1 MKVWVCSILS
11 CETYD
16 NFVIGVFSDRTKAE
30 NQANIWLQGVGEN
43 YKETDREYAS
53 KEYIKIY
60 YETILNHF
68 LYVATLEEF
77 KLDSISY

>member
-16 NFVIGVFSDRTKAE
+16 NFVIGVFSDRAQAE
-30 NQANIWLQGVGEN
+30 KQANIWLQGIGEE

-60 YETILNHF
+60 YETTINHF
-68 LYVATLEEF
+68 LYIAALEEF
-77 KLDSISY
+77 ELNSISY